1 MTDDTSLPFEVG
13 IEKAKSDL
21 TKAINS
27 IGKEYSIPSSLMTMI
42 LESILNESKMNTYS
56 TIISYYDISH
66 PSHSSRSETL
76 QNDDVEMTEKSEE

>member
-1 MTDDTSLPFEVG
+1 MANDTSLPFEIG

-27 IGKEYSIPSSLMTMI
+27 IGKEYSIPSSIMTMI
-42 LESILNESKMNTYS
+42 LESILNESKLNTYS

-66 PSHSSRSETL
+66 PSRSETL
-76 QNDDVEMTEKSEE
+76 QNDDIEMTEKSE